1 MWPRQSP
8 LAAHYAQTRATFGE
22 VAGMRVA
29 LRVPGAAGAVQLADA
44 SCFARAGVKGPG
56 AAAWLA
62 QRGVAAPARPNT
74 WIDAAGGLVARLGAS
89 EFLLEDGYAAGAAA
103 ALAAQPPAG
112 VVGVYPVLRQ
122 DASFVVAGDEALAA
136 LAEVCSFNFARPD
149 LPSDLLVMTRVA
161 HVSAL
166 VIPFAIGGR
175 RAFRLWCDGSFGPY
189 LLECLLEVAEGL
201 GGGLAGLADLLPQP
215 ANP

>member
-8 LAAHYAQTRATFGE
+8 LAAHFAQTRATFGE

-29 LRVPGAAGAVQLADA
+29 LRMPGAPGAVQVADA
-44 SCFARAGVKGPG
+44 SCFVRAGVKGPG
-56 AAAWLA
+56 AAAWLE
-62 QRGVAAPARPNT
+62 QRGVAVPARPNT
-74 WIDAAGGLVARLGAS
+74 WAEAAGGLVARLGES
-89 EFLLEDGYAAGAAA
+89 EFLIEDGYGAGLAA
-103 ALAAQPPAG
+103 ALREAPPVDVA
-112 VVGVYPVLRQ
+112 GVYPVLRQ
-122 DASFVVAGDEALAA
+122 DASFVLGGDAAIAA

-149 LPSDLLVMTRVA
+149 LPADLLVMTRVA
-161 HVSAL
+161 HISAL
-166 VIPFAIGGR
+166 AIPVAADGR
-175 RAFRLWCDGSFGPY
+175 RAFRLWCDASYGPY